1 MDLLNN
7 DNLRKAKKK
16 SSSFTI
22 LSNDSTDGHGGYGAG
37 VINLDNV
44 TPLFIDI
51 EEKEA
56 FVDMGALHARSAVE
70 KRVKFIADEEAV
82 PKEGLKR
89 YWLVWVTIDTKDKKP
104 YYSGVAACY
113 MTVNKQAKRGY
124 KSMPEHVN
132 HMDKSL
138 KGKLV
143 VSQMDDSSRQVLKAF
158 LKNHNEEMW
167 NHSSQELHAALES
180 SENVNN

>member
-1 MDLLNN
+1 MLTARIEKLKDFFFNKGHQGVRRTPESLGL
-7 DNLRKAKKK
+7 DKLCEKYGVAMI
-16 SSSFTI
+16 TI
-22 LSNDSTDGHGGYGAG
+22 HGR
-37 VINLDNV
+37 
-44 TPLFIDI
+44 TR
-51 EEKEA
+51 EQ
-56 FVDMGALHARSAVE
+56 
-70 KRVKFIADEEAV
+70 
-82 PKEGLKR
+82 
-89 YWLVWVTIDTKDKKP
+89 

-167 NHSSQELHAALES
+167 NHSSQELHEALES

>member
-1 MDLLNN
+1 
-7 DNLRKAKKK
+7 
-16 SSSFTI
+16 
-22 LSNDSTDGHGGYGAG
+22 
-37 VINLDNV
+37 
-44 TPLFIDI
+44 
-51 EEKEA
+51 
-56 FVDMGALHARSAVE
+56 
-70 KRVKFIADEEAV
+70 
-82 PKEGLKR
+82 
-89 YWLVWVTIDTKDKKP
+89 
-104 YYSGVAACY
+104 